1 MRNRTRSLQRFFFGH
16 YFSDGIR
23 ITLGVLLPSLIFA
36 QANQFEIGITISLG
50 ALSVSVA
57 DNPGPLVH
65 KRNGMLLCNLFI
77 FLIALLMGF
86 LNGHPVLVG
95 IAITLLSFFFSMFN
109 VYGNR
114 ATSIGTAVLVVMVL
128 TMDKKL
134 PPLEVLK
141 NAGLILGGGIWYMLL
156 SLSSF
161 QILPYRPAQ
170 QTLGDCII
178 QVARF
183 MRIKARF
190 YREQTHFDEAYRQ
203 LVDQQVIVNQE
214 QDNVREML
222 FKSRLM
228 VKESTRMGRILVL
241 TFVDV
246 VDLFEQIMATHYDYV
261 SIHARFKD
269 TGILPKLEKAILN
282 LADELD
288 NIGLAILSNSR
299 FSSRFNGQE
308 MLEQL
313 KMAVDEIG
321 NSNSAESNIV
331 LRKILVN
338 VRNINQRITA
348 IQSYFDTKNLEK
360 GPLDE
365 QLELTRFISHQD
377 YDWRIFRNNLNWQ
390 SATFKHALRV
400 ALVALV
406 GFLVSKM
413 FTYGQHS
420 YWILLTI
427 LVVLKPGFS
436 LSKERSYQRLI
447 GTVAGGAIG
456 LLVLYFIKD
465 TTALFILLL
474 IFMIGTYS
482 FQRINYITSVVFMT
496 PYILILFNFLGAGST
511 HIVQAR
517 ILDTLIGSGIAFL
530 AIYTIF
536 PNWESEQVKQN
547 MAEVLKANS
556 RYLFVLAELL
566 TGKQVTWAD
575 YRVARKDVYVSSA
588 NLAAAF
594 QRMLSEP
601 KRKQKETKE
610 VQKFVVLN
618 HILSSYIANMA
629 TGLLGREN
637 RSISPA
643 EQNKTLKK
651 AIVTLSEATKKMDVA
666 YEPAVFSTDAN
677 APADNINEDKN
688 EIQLMQEQVDFISK
702 ISVDIAR
709 ITEKLAA

>member
-1 MRNRTRSLQRFFFGH
+1 MRNRTHSIQRFFFGH

-23 ITLGVLLPSLIFA
+23 ITLGVLLPALIFA
-36 QANQFEIGITISLG
+36 QINQFEIGVTISLG

-65 KRNGMLLCNLFI
+65 KRNGMLFCNLFI
-77 FLIALLMGF
+77 FVIALLMGF

-95 IAITLLSFFFSMFN
+95 ITITILSFFFSMFN

-114 ATSIGTAVLVVMVL
+114 ASSIGTAVLVVMVL
-128 TMDKKL
+128 SMDKKL
-134 PPLEVLK
+134 PPAEVLK
-141 NAGLILGGGIWYMLL
+141 NAGLIVSGGIWYMLL

-190 YREQTHFDEAYRQ
+190 YRTNTNFDEEYRH

-228 VKESTRMGRILVL
+228 IKESTRMGRILVL

-269 TGILPKLEKAILN
+269 TGIMPKLEKAILN

-288 NIGLAILSNSR
+288 SIGLAILSNSR
-299 FSSRFNGQE
+299 FHSRFNGQE
-308 MLEQL
+308 MLENL
-313 KMAVDEIG
+313 KTTVDGIG
-321 NSNSAESNIV
+321 NNSTLQSNIV

-348 IQSYFDTKNLEK
+348 IQSYFDTKNLQK

-365 QLELTRFISHQD
+365 QLELTRFVSHQD
-377 YDWRIFRNNLNWQ
+377 YDWRIFRNNLNWK
-390 SATFKHALRV
+390 SATFRHASRV
-400 ALVALV
+400 ALVALT
-406 GFLVSKM
+406 GFLISKM
-413 FTYGQHS
+413 FTYGHHS

-436 LSKERSYQRLI
+436 LSKQRSYQRLI

-456 LLVLYFIKD
+456 LLILYFIKD
-465 TTALFILLL
+465 TTAQFILLL
-474 IFMIGTYS
+474 IFMVGTYS

-511 HIVQAR
+511 DIVQAR

-536 PNWESEQVKQN
+536 PNWEGEQVKQN
-547 MAEVLKANS
+547 MGEVLKANGH
-556 RYLFVLAELL
+556 YLFVLAELL
-566 TGKQVTWAD
+566 TGKQVTGSD

-601 KRKQKETKE
+601 KSKQRETKE

-629 TGLLGREN
+629 MGLLSRESG
-637 RSISPA
+637 SISPP

-651 AIVTLSEATKKMDVA
+651 AIVTLDEATKKMDQT
-666 YEPAVFSTDAN
+666 YEPIVFKSDTGT
-677 APADNINEDKN
+677 ISGQVNEDKS
-688 EIQLMQEQVDFISK
+688 EVQLMQEQVDFIAK

-709 ITEKLAA
+709 ITDNLAA